1 MSLADGGVNDRV
13 LYQEHLYLGGTF
25 GERAFGSLTMPRRYA
40 SEGDEDVAFSSG
52 AALSDLSGTSS
63 VLVAGPPAPAFVEAA
78 FSGRRLAV
86 GECAF
91 EAVLGGDGTLMSIP
105 LLARTGDAEYVF
117 WDASGRF
124 ELLSG
129 WLGFLAD
136 VSQDGYAPYA
146 GLDRED
152 VSGRLVPLLLW
163 GPAAQ
168 HVLSDYLEAGVT
180 LPATGHVRDVR
191 LDRIPAVVAA
201 PPVAGGRCYLTLV
214 PPDFARTLWRSFLS
228 FDEVTPVGETALVS
242 HAEELLG
249 WLPWVEDTDRVV
261 PTRQELERWGLVR
274 QGGGFVGAR
283 AI

>member
-1 MSLADGGVNDRV
+1 MSDLSENP
-13 LYQEHLYLGGTF
+13 LYQEHLLLGGSFGDGTF
-25 GERAFGSLTMPRRYA
+25 PPLAGPQRYGAEDGEPRAFLEGAGLT
-40 SEGDEDVAFSSG
+40 
-52 AALSDLSGTSS
+52 DLSGTHS
-63 VLVAGPPAPAFVEAA
+63 VLLSGAPAQAFCEAA
-78 FSGRRLAV
+78 FAGRRLAV

-105 LLARTGDAEYVF
+105 LLARTGDAEYVL

-228 FDEVTPVGETALVS
+228 FDEVTPVGEAALVS